1 MRLKT
6 NLRSVHFKKS
16 YSSDFDDILRDFYIP
31 TLESSVE
38 YNRLAGFFSS
48 TSLALAARGI
58 IGLIKNDGFI
68 KLLVSPKL
76 NKDDLE
82 IILNSRKDPNEFI
95 EVKMIQELERL
106 EDEFVRDHVFALGWM
121 IANKKLEIKVAVPYD
136 SKDRILNSEEIQ
148 YSGLFHQKVGILKDS
163 EGNEVSFSGSINET
177 ASAWLENIEE
187 FKVFCSWIQ
196 PEENYVKADISKFDR
211 FWNNQSQRVKVMN
224 VPQAV
229 ERKLIE
235 IAPKNIEKIHLK
247 RWYELKKKKIKLYH
261 HQKDAIESWV
271 ENGMNGL
278 FEMATGTGKTFAA
291 LGCLDR
297 ASKGTRKLSVVIS
310 SPYQHLVQQ
319 WKREINNFGIEFDN
333 FLIAD
338 SSNPQWKTK
347 LANILIDISLGY
359 KDKLIV
365 LTTHKTCSSDVF
377 MKILRANKSQF
388 SIFLIADEIH
398 GLGAERFKEGLLSEY
413 DKRLGL
419 SATPKRWFDAI
430 GTEKIYNYFG
440 GVVYEFGLEKAIN
453 TINPVTNETYLTPF
467 TYKPKFISLTEEEL
481 ENYINKTKTIAMKFS
496 EAKLNKYRDKFLENL
511 LFERANIVKNAKEKY
526 MKLEGI
532 LDQLKSPIKWTII
545 YCSPQQI
552 VNVLRIIKK
561 RRIIAHRFTMHEGT
575 KPDKKYDGLSQRDF
589 ILRKLAEGD
598 YQVLVAMKCLDE
610 GVDIPPA
617 RVAILLASSGN
628 PREYIQRIG
637 RVIRRFPG
645 KKSANIYDI
654 ILTPSL
660 NKLPLELRNIESKIF
675 EKELKRYKEIAMVA
689 INNAEALKGI
699 DNVIL

>member
-589 ILRKLAEGD
+589 ILRKFAEGD